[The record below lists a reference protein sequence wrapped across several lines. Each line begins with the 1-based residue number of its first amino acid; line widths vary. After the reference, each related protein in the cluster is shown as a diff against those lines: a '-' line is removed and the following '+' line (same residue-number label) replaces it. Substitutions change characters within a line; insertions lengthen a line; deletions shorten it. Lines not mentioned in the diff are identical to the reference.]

1 MESSSGSGLTIPI
14 QQCNKLSLHSVA
26 DCPSLLCEELED
38 VEIKNDQG
46 SIQRRRRARKE
57 ELFKQKEDEKAEDE
71 MEKEEKLEEEE
82 EEEKEKRA
90 VSEKEVMGTEGVE
103 EKQVK
108 PVTRLGVEEAQEAQ
122 EMQMEDKCET
132 NKETICNKQENKERK
147 GKEERDEKK
156 KSRKRRGKKQSER
169 IRNRRGL
176 RDVSEQFE
184 EKNGSQIQE
193 VTVTG
198 SEESAVLSE
207 PSVGL
212 MNSCDLSD
220 PVYMGCGTTGLYCP
234 PVPAPLLYSSQPPVP
249 IQPVPSQPHGTKR
262 PHSPLMPHGLP
273 QQSQQPLEVRK
284 DTSSGC
290 LILYS
295 PKIVFSIFKEDYNKL
310 KVL

>member
-1 MESSSGSGLTIPI
+1 M
-14 QQCNKLSLHSVA
+14 
-26 DCPSLLCEELED
+26 
-38 VEIKNDQG
+38 EIKNDQG
-46 SIQRRRRARKE
+46 RIQRRRRARKE

-71 MEKEEKLEEEE
+71 MEKEEKLGEE

-90 VSEKEVMGTEGVE
+90 VPEKEVMGTEGVE

-108 PVTRLGVEEAQEAQ
+108 PVTRLGVEEAQEV
-122 EMQMEDKCET
+122 QMEDKFET
-132 NKETICNKQENKERK
+132 NKETIFNKQENKEIK

-176 RDVSEQFE
+176 RDASEQFE
-184 EKNGSQIQE
+184 EKNRSQIQE

-234 PVPAPLLYSSQPPVP
+234 PVPVPLLYSSQPPVP

-273 QQSQQPLEVRK
+273 QQGQQPLEVREDHK
-284 DTSSGC
+284 PIERKTTECIS
-290 LILYS
+290 
-295 PKIVFSIFKEDYNKL
+295 SIFKLLNTHCDWWPSPLPTLPFLWMSKFNFILPQIMFSISKEEYNKL

>member
-1 MESSSGSGLTIPI
+1 MESSVPI
-14 QQCNKLSLHSVA
+14 QQYNSLSLHSVA

-46 SIQRRRRARKE
+46 SIQRRRRTGKE
-57 ELFKQKEDEKAEDE
+57 GLFKQKEDETEEDE
-71 MEKEEKLEEEE
+71 LEKEEKLVEEGEG
-82 EEEKEKRA
+82 EKEKRA
-90 VSEKEVMGTEGVE
+90 VPEKEVTGTEGVE

-108 PVTRLGVEEAQEAQ
+108 PVTSLGVEEAQEV
-122 EMQMEDKCET
+122 QMEDKFES
-132 NKETICNKQENKERK
+132 NKEMICNKQENKERK

-169 IRNRRGL
+169 MRNRRGL
-176 RDVSEQFE
+176 RDVSEQLE

-207 PSVGL
+207 PSAGL

-234 PVPAPLLYSSQPPVP
+234 QVPVPLLYSSQPPVP
-249 IQPVPSQPHGTKR
+249 LQPVPSQPQGTKR
-262 PHSPLMPHGLP
+262 PHSPLVPHGLP
-273 QQSQQPLEVRK
+273 QQGPQPLEVRK
-284 DTSSGC
+284 DSKLLNTHSEWWASPLPTLPLDEEFYTPPKLC
-290 LILYS
+290 LI
-295 PKIVFSIFKEDYNKL
+295 F
-310 KVL
+310 